1 MKNAGNTNAGGAA
14 NRPTRKAGMVH
25 LVGAGPGDPELLTLK
40 ALSAIQSADVV
51 VFDRLVSDEILQLV
65 PHSAERIDVG
75 KAPRHHPIPQEE
87 INARLV
93 TLARKGMNVVRLKGG
108 DPFLFGRGGEEAI
121 ALMAAGIAFEVV
133 PGITSAQGAAAG
145 LRMPLTHRGLAS
157 GVRLLTGHR
166 RGGVELDFDWSGL
179 ADPDTTLVVYMAL
192 ANISEIAAALI
203 SNGRDARTPVLAV
216 ANVTR
221 ADETRLY
228 STLATIAR
236 DVSWAG
242 LEAPVL
248 FVIGEV
254 VAIAQFMQR
263 AAFACPAA
271 EAIDVDKHVAV
282 AAE

>member
-1 MKNAGNTNAGGAA
+1 MKSTGYITVGRATSSATG
-14 NRPTRKAGMVH
+14 KVGMVH

-40 ALSAIQSADVV
+40 ALGAIQAADVV
-51 VFDRLVSDEILQLV
+51 VYDRLVSDEILRLI
-65 PHSAERIDVG
+65 PRSTERIDVG
-75 KAPRHHPIPQEE
+75 KAPQRHPVPQEQ
-87 INARLV
+87 INARIV
-93 TLARKGMNVVRLKGG
+93 ALARSGSNVVRLKGG

-121 ALMAAGIAFEVV
+121 ALAAAGIAFEVI
-133 PGITSAQGAAAG
+133 PGITSAQGAAAS

-166 RGGVELDFDWSGL
+166 RGDAELDFDWSGL
-179 ADPDTTLVVYMAL
+179 ADPSTTLVVYMAL
-192 ANISEIAAALI
+192 ANISEITAALI

-228 STLATIAR
+228 STLANISR

-242 LEAPVL
+242 LQAPVL

-263 AAFACPAA
+263 TAFACPAA
-271 EAIDVDKHVAV
+271 EAIDVDTLVAV

>member
-1 MKNAGNTNAGGAA
+1 MKNDGNTYTSQVMQSPACTAGL
-14 NRPTRKAGMVH
+14 VQ
-25 LVGAGPGDPELLTLK
+25 LVGAGPGDPELLTVK
-40 ALSAIQSADVV
+40 AFNAIQTAEVV
-51 VFDRLVSDEILQLV
+51 VYDRLVSAEILRLI
-65 PHSAERIDVG
+65 PHGAERIDVG
-75 KAPRHHPIPQEE
+75 KAPRRHPVPQED

-93 TLARKGMNVVRLKGG
+93 ALARRGLRVVRLKGG

-121 ALMAAGIAFEVV
+121 ALAAAGVAFEVI
-133 PGITSAQGAAAG
+133 PGITSAQGAAAS
-145 LRMPLTHRGLAS
+145 LRMPLTHRELAS

-166 RGGVELDFDWSGL
+166 RGDGELDFDWKGL
-179 ADPDTTLVVYMAL
+179 ADPATTLVVYMAL
-192 ANISEIAAALI
+192 ASISEIAAALI

-216 ANVTR
+216 SHVTR
-221 ADETRLY
+221 SNETRLY

-263 AAFACPAA
+263 ATFSCPAA
-271 EAIDVDKHVAV
+271 EAIDVDTRVAV

>member
-1 MKNAGNTNAGGAA
+1 MGKVG
-14 NRPTRKAGMVH
+14 KVH

-51 VFDRLVSDEILQLV
+51 VFDRLVSDQILQLV
-65 PHSAERIDVG
+65 PRSTQRIDVG
-75 KAPRHHPIPQEE
+75 KAPRRHPVPQEE

-93 TLARKGMNVVRLKGG
+93 ALARSGLNVVRLKGG

-121 ALMAAGIAFEVV
+121 ALAAAGVAFEVV
-133 PGITSAQGAAAG
+133 PGITSAQGAAAS

-166 RGGVELDFDWSGL
+166 RGDAELDFDWSGL
-179 ADPDTTLVVYMAL
+179 ADPSTTLVVYMAL
-192 ANISEIAAALI
+192 ANISDITAALI

-228 STLATIAR
+228 STLATVSR

-242 LEAPVL
+242 LQAPVL

-263 AAFACPAA
+263 TAFACPAA
-271 EAIDVDKHVAV
+271 EAIDVDTLVAV